1 MPTAQENF
9 KRWTRTFS
17 SSPSFMFKASRRAPA
32 DRDTDATRAVVEV
45 GVLCS
50 QRDPNPHG
58 ADRPTGAPTNAALFD
73 AWPAHGLAVATPAVT
88 ASRAQVLIM
97 MQAGGEG

>member
-1 MPTAQENF
+1 ML
-9 KRWTRTFS
+9 
-17 SSPSFMFKASRRAPA
+17 KASRRAPA

-50 QRDPNPHG
+50 HRAPNPHG
-58 ADRPTGAPTNAALFD
+58 ADRPTGAPTKAALFD
-73 AWPAHGLAVATPAVT
+73 AWPAHGLAVAAPAIT

-97 MQAGGEG
+97 VKVEGGRACYQK